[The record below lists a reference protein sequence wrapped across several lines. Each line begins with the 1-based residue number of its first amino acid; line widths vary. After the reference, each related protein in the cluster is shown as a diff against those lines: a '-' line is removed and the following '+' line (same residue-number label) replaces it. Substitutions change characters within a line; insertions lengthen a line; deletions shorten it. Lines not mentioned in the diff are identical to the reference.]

1 MNIEEVEKALE
12 ELFYYIQ
19 FATVTEIEELQQKLV
34 SRYAKD
40 SYYGIYCDFVIGAIK
55 NVRKEM
61 MK

>member
-1 MNIEEVEKALE
+1 MNIKEVEEALE
-12 ELFYYIQ
+12 ELFSTIQ
-19 FATVTEIEELQQKLV
+19 FATITEIEELQQKLV
-34 SRYAKD
+34 MRYSKD